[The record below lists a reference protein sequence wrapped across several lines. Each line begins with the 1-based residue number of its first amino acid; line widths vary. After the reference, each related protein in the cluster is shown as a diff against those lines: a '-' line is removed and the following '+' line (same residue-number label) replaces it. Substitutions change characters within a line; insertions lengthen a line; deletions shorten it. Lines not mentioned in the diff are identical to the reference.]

1 MDNPPFVGLFLWD
14 TISFPHFCWFTAG
27 IGGDARRNSSGL
39 RLKNVFV
46 SLTWT
51 ELSHPGESVVLIEL
65 SLDGLQHFVG
75 KAGKPISFSWKW
87 IVLYKSVPGFPGNYC
102 IPSIL
107 PSHWG
112 NTWRSHEKSSF
123 EDWVQE
129 LRGFVA
135 SFQLG
140 TMGGIPGQDDDFLG
154 SILSYRGMAPVT
166 WFNHFDTAISSLK
179 SSEKLEVIFT
189 VPGMT
194 PASAT
199 LGSVA
204 NPSKAIDVIWQGHST
219 FFAFFVSFLKASI
232 HRPWSK
238 MVSPEIH

>member
-1 MDNPPFVGLFLWD
+1 MLTIVIKWWIVHRLSNLLFMDNPPFVGSFLWD
-14 TISFPHFCWFTAG
+14 TAG
-27 IGGDARRNSSGL
+27 MEGDARRNSSGL

-51 ELSHPGESVVLIEL
+51 ELSHPGEAVVLIEL
-65 SLDGLQHFVG
+65 SLDGLQHFLG
-75 KAGKPISFSWKW
+75 KAYFFFLEVNCTVQICTRFSWK
-87 IVLYKSVPGFPGNYC
+87 LL
-102 IPSIL
+102 PSIHGSFRNHV

-129 LRGFVA
+129 LRGFVT

-154 SILSYRGMAPVT
+154 SILSYRGMAPV
-166 WFNHFDTAISSLK
+166 SSLK

-204 NPSKAIDVIWQGHST
+204 NPSV
-219 FFAFFVSFLKASI
+219 
-232 HRPWSK
+232 
-238 MVSPEIH
+238 